1 MSKKIEIE
9 VLVFFFK
16 PSSHVFLN
24 EGSTCQMGGQGP
36 GRWTQCLWHWEWK
49 AVHRQTMEFIIQSG
63 ALLSV
68 KELLIIMTQ
77 DCSE

>member
-1 MSKKIEIE
+1 MGSEFKFFKLSFFRLMSKKIEIE

-36 GRWTQCLWHWEWK
+36 GPWTQCLWP
-49 AVHRQTMEFIIQSG
+49 
-63 ALLSV
+63 
-68 KELLIIMTQ
+68 
-77 DCSE
+77 